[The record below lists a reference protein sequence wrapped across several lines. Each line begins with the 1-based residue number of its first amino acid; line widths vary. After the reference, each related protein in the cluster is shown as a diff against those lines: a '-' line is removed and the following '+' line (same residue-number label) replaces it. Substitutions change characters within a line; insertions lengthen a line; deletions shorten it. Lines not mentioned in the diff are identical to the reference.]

1 MPSPDENLVGSE
13 KAKLVMPDLAG
24 AIALEDNTFA
34 RAVYQSLASDASI
47 DAFLKKSRSYSLKE
61 RRWKLPR
68 NCTRLFNGDF
78 YTPVRNIVSSIMKHF
93 WKDAMTQGTRQVVDT
108 HTTDLQHSRSDPES
122 HKSRP
127 SLVIKAAGS
136 SFQTPLPKTG
146 ETVKAVGFSNAAS
159 CIEIRCEGDD
169 FPVEEQLVRATIYA
183 RQIFIHQPNRRYVR
197 ILVLSGHHLRVFH
210 FDRSGVQYT
219 PPLDIHEEPHTFVR
233 LILGLSSPNESDI
246 GLDATIFWLIKNGR
260 KIVGGISMRGADDNE
275 TLYQLSRLEPLFCRT
290 NICGRSTTCW
300 SVLDGDTGEEL
311 LVKSSWRSADRTS
324 EHIYLRDAV
333 GIPGVVQMVF
343 CEPDR
348 CQTLWYRGRS
358 LAPAGFQNRLETRV
372 LIKHYGSPITGFT
385 SPKQVLWAL
394 RDAIAGHRA
403 LVKKG
408 TLHRDVSIQNV
419 LLGKPGAEPGDRGIL
434 IDFDIAIRYGA
445 DGIYP
450 SADVQIGTRM
460 YQSVMVLSTDE
471 VPYPLPHTHL
481 DDIESFFYVLANIIY
496 TFDHRG
502 ISQPLGYELTVWNK
516 YGHDAGCLGQLKRGF
531 LLDDPLHNSISSRWP
546 KEFLE
551 VFYAFRS
558 FLRPIAHQKMVFTFH
573 DAESRASDWQKLI
586 QSLDDHYDF
595 VLRLFD
601 EGIAALE
608 RAETELVGVTES
620 VPPPTQTLPQT
631 PRAPKR
637 SREEEE
643 ECDSQLPQKRPK
655 TPRPVRNS

>member
-1 MPSPDENLVGSE
+1 MPVTDENLLGSD
-13 KAKLVMPDLAG
+13 KAKLVMPDLTG
-24 AIALEDNTFA
+24 AIALEDSTFA
-34 RAVYQSLASDASI
+34 RAVYQRLASEASI

-61 RRWKLPR
+61 RRWKLPQ
-68 NCTRLFNGDF
+68 NSTRLFNGDF
-78 YTPVRNIVSSIMKHF
+78 YTRVRNIVSSIMNHF

-146 ETVKAVGFSNAAS
+146 ETVTAVGFSNAAS

-246 GLDATIFWLIKNGR
+246 GLDATIFWLIRNGR
-260 KIVGGISMRGADDNE
+260 KIVGGISMRGADDSE

-311 LVKSSWRSADRTS
+311 LVKSSWRSEDRTS
-324 EHIYLRDAV
+324 EHVYLKEAV
-333 GIPGVVQMVF
+333 GIPGVVQMVS

-348 CQTLWYRGRS
+348 CQTLWFRGRH
-358 LAPAGFQNRLETRV
+358 LAPAGLQNRVETRV
-372 LIKHYGSPITGFT
+372 LVKHYGFPITEFT
-385 SPKQVLWAL
+385 SPKQLLWAL

-419 LLGKPGAEPGDRGIL
+419 LLGKPGAAPGDRGIL
-434 IDFDIAIRYGA
+434 IDFDMAIHYSA
-445 DGIYP
+445 DGFNPP
-450 SADVQIGTRM
+450 STSQIGTRL
-460 YQSVMVLSTDE
+460 YQSAMVLSTKE
-471 VPYPLPHTHL
+471 AIYPLPHSHL
-481 DDIESFFYVLANIIY
+481 DDIESFFYVFTNIIY
-496 TFDHRG
+496 AYDDRG
-502 ISQPLGYELTVWNK
+502 VSQPLGGEVKQWTIQESEGL
-516 YGHDAGCLGQLKRGF
+516 LGELKRAYLVVGN
-531 LLDDPLHNSISSRWP
+531 PLRKPICSRWP
-546 KEFLE
+546 EE
-551 VFYAFRS
+551 VVNVFYAFRDY
-558 FLRPIAHQKMVFTFH
+558 LRPLARQKMILT
-573 DAESRASDWQKLI
+573 DQEPEERAEEWKALLDHV
-586 QSLDDHYDF
+586 DDHYDF
-595 VLRLFD
+595 VLQLFD
-601 EGIAALE
+601 KGIAALE
-608 RAETELVGVTES
+608 KAEAEKVD
-620 VPPPTQTLPQT
+620 VPATAHKAL
-631 PRAPKR
+631 KR
-637 SREEEE
+637 SGDD
-643 ECDSQLPQKRPK
+643 DSGSQPPLKRIKSP
-655 TPRPVRNS
+655 

>member
-1 MPSPDENLVGSE
+1 M
-13 KAKLVMPDLAG
+13 
-24 AIALEDNTFA
+24 
-34 RAVYQSLASDASI
+34 
-47 DAFLKKSRSYSLKE
+47 
-61 RRWKLPR
+61 
-68 NCTRLFNGDF
+68 
-78 YTPVRNIVSSIMKHF
+78 
-93 WKDAMTQGTRQVVDT
+93 
-108 HTTDLQHSRSDPES
+108 
-122 HKSRP
+122 
-127 SLVIKAAGS
+127 
-136 SFQTPLPKTG
+136 
-146 ETVKAVGFSNAAS
+146 
-159 CIEIRCEGDD
+159 
-169 FPVEEQLVRATIYA
+169 
-183 RQIFIHQPNRRYVR
+183 
-197 ILVLSGHHLRVFH
+197 
-210 FDRSGVQYT
+210 
-219 PPLDIHEEPHTFVR
+219 
-233 LILGLSSPNESDI
+233 
-246 GLDATIFWLIKNGR
+246 
-260 KIVGGISMRGADDNE
+260 
-275 TLYQLSRLEPLFCRT
+275 
-290 NICGRSTTCW
+290 
-300 SVLDGDTGEEL
+300 
-311 LVKSSWRSADRTS
+311 
-324 EHIYLRDAV
+324 
-333 GIPGVVQMVF
+333 
-343 CEPDR
+343 
-348 CQTLWYRGRS
+348 
-358 LAPAGFQNRLETRV
+358 
-372 LIKHYGSPITGFT
+372 
-385 SPKQVLWAL
+385 
-394 RDAIAGHRA
+394 
-403 LVKKG
+403 KKG

-450 SADVQIGTRM
+450 SADVQIVSSRYPSFCLQLTLLLQGTRM

-496 TFDHRG
+496 AFDHGG

-573 DAESRASDWQKLI
+573 DAESRASDWHTLI

-608 RAETELVGVTES
+608 RAETELAGITES
-620 VPPPTQTLPQT
+620 VPPTQTLPQT